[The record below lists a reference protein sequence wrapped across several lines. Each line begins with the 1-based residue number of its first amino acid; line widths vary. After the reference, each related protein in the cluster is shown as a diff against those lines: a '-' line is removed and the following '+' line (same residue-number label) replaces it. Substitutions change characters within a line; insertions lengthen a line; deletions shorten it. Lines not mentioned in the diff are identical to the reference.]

1 MTQRIQVSLP
11 DEVHSQL
18 QQLAADCEM
27 STSQCITQL
36 IRRHNAD
43 IRNLFA
49 INCNPL
55 QPAATNCNQLQPSD
69 PLPLIEPLSV
79 ASMPEVNDLLSM
91 IANS

>member
-11 DEVHSQL
+11 DEVHAQL

-49 INCNPL
+49 IDCKPV
-55 QPAATNCNQLQPSD
+55 QPTATNCNLLQPSD
-69 PLPLIEPLSV
+69 SLPLIEPQTV
-79 ASMPEVNDLLSM
+79 AAMPETSDLLAL
-91 IANS
+91 IASS